1 MERIVT
7 IPLAEADHLTL
18 LGRARP
24 VIITAPAESDAAA
37 VEQLRMLGAAAHGL
51 GERDM
56 PVLTDFGDHDAFE
69 LRLVG
74 KDGTVKQRFD
84 TPVDAETLFEIV
96 DAMPM
101 RQDEMKE

>member
-24 VIITAPAESDAAA
+24 VIIMAPAEDDAAA
-37 VEQLRMLGAAAHGL
+37 AEQLRLLGAAAHGL

-56 PVLTDFGDHDAFE
+56 PVLTDFGGHDGFE

-74 KDGTVKQRFD
+74 KDGAVKQRFD

-96 DAMPM
+96 DSMPM